1 MNQDLIRQWLDLPT
15 GNWPPD
21 HYTLLALPPKEANAD
36 LIERR
41 IHQRMIEVRPYQL
54 NFPEEVTD
62 VLNRLAAAFNC
73 LTDPAAK
80 QAYDASFGARE
91 GEAPAEPLTR
101 TGSAGYAGVP
111 ATPSHDWAGIDSADP
126 LAWLF
131 GPWSRLTVQ
140 ESRNRSGTTA
150 VPTGGPAGGDSIVPD
165 SDRKHTPNQLT
176 DRKESDNPVI
186 FRVGKIWSWL
196 MHHPGIPLFM
206 AGLLA
211 FLLALIRHMSR

>member
-1 MNQDLIRQWLDLPT
+1 MNQALIRQWLDLPA

-21 HYTLLALPPKEANAD
+21 HYTLLALPPKEADAD

-54 NFPEEVTD
+54 NYPEEVTD

-80 QAYDASFGARE
+80 SDYDASLDAQGVAGR
-91 GEAPAEPLTR
+91 PAWPGPDE
-101 TGSAGYAGVP
+101 S
-111 ATPSHDWAGIDSADP
+111 GIDPADP

-140 ESRNRSGTTA
+140 ESKNRSGTTT
-150 VPTGGPAGGDSIVPD
+150 VPAGGPASGDSIVPD
-165 SDRKHTPNQLT
+165 SDRKHTPNQAL
-176 DRKESDNPVI
+176 DPRESENPVV
-186 FRVGKIWSWL
+186 FRVGKIWSGL
-196 MHHPGIPLFM
+196 MRHPGIPLFM